1 MYIELCVGG
10 CTWGQSVNWINW
22 IKWCAIWTCWLPP
35 YSQEL
40 FVWNYAWKKISNFSA
55 VVDYVCE
62 AAALSHLLLE
72 RQVGFWKKMIAPK
85 TLQNS
90 CCHVCRPWSSW
101 DTMQNITHGWTRF
114 CEGNCFVCEC
124 LFSTL
129 IDCRRFGEADASWA
143 RGVGIAFTTWN

>member
-1 MYIELCVGG
+1 MCGWMHLRSKCQLDQLDQVVCHLNLLTPAIFSGIVCLELCMEE
-10 CTWGQSVNWINW
+10 N
-22 IKWCAIWTCWLPP
+22 IK
-35 YSQEL
+35 
-40 FVWNYAWKKISNFSA
+40 FFR

-62 AAALSHLLLE
+62 AAAWSHLLLE

-101 DTMQNITHGWTRF
+101 DTMQNITHAWTRF